1 MIKNINFLGVPTRDK
16 LNLFVSV
23 GIFLIVLGFLD
34 IIINTYFEIN
44 RFNLSLLG
52 VTKKFKL
59 LIIFP

>member
-34 IIINTYFEIN
+34 VTLNTF
-44 RFNLSLLG
+44 
-52 VTKKFKL
+52 FKTRRKY
-59 LIIFP
+59 I